1 MAKYYDV
8 EQQIYQILHHIVE
21 GLIILP
27 VGDYLESEF
36 IDHGFAHAEQDLNL
50 RGFLQ
55 IALALGGS
63 LLLGHIIDG
72 ILYLV
77 ADALS
82 GRIVKHSSD
91 GVTLSGESLYD
102 FC

>member
-1 MAKYYDV
+1 MN
-8 EQQIYQILHHIVE
+8 L
-21 GLIILP
+21 L
-27 VGDYLESEF
+27 
-36 IDHGFAHAEQDLNL
+36 GF
-50 RGFLQ
+50 FQ
-55 IALALGGS
+55 IAFALGGS
-63 LLLGHIIDG
+63 LLLGHIVDG

-82 GRIVKHSSD
+82 GRIVKHGLD